1 MSDTNYS
8 SANLRF
14 LQSAYVDEAW
24 LMDSLS
30 DDDIDIPKDLN
41 PYDAA
46 AVDGEEDEEEDDD
59 DVLPSGQETWGDLGL
74 DVFLTDLQQQPLTLN
89 SLNSYAAMDAIAAS
103 TAEEAADNDN
113 GSVGN
118 NNGDNNAN

>member
-14 LQSAYVDEAW
+14 QQSAYVDEAW

-41 PYDAA
+41 PYDDGN
-46 AVDGEEDEEEDDD
+46 VDGH
-59 DVLPSGQETWGDLGL
+59 
-74 DVFLTDLQQQPLTLN
+74 
-89 SLNSYAAMDAIAAS
+89 
-103 TAEEAADNDN
+103 
-113 GSVGN
+113 
-118 NNGDNNAN
+118 